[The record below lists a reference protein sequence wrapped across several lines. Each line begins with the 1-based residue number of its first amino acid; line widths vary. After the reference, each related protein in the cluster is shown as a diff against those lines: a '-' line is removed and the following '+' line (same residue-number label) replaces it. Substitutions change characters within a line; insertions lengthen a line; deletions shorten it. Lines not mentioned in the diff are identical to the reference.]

1 MPMYEYYCRP
11 CNEKFTKRRPMK
23 AASESFE
30 HACGHVA
37 QKVLTAAMVSV
48 AGEFSDF
55 EAAEAM
61 PSGGGCA
68 CGRGSCGCGAGGG
81 GMGALN

>member
-11 CNEKFTKRRPMK
+11 CNEKFVKLRPMS
-23 AASESFE
+23 AAADPFE
-30 HACGHVA
+30 HNCGNVA

-48 AGEFSDF
+48 AGEFADL

-68 CGRGSCGCGAGGG
+68 CGRGSCGCGG

>member
-1 MPMYEYYCRP
+1 MPIYEYYCRS
-11 CNEKFTKRRPMK
+11 CNEKFTKLRPMS
-23 AASESFE
+23 AAAEPYA
-30 HACGHVA
+30 HHCGQVA
-37 QKVLTAAMVSV
+37 QKVLTAAMVTI
-48 AGEFSDF
+48 AGQHAEL

-68 CGRGSCGCGAGGG
+68 CGRGSCGCGG

>member
-11 CNEKFTKRRPMK
+11 CNETFIKRRPMSE
-23 AASESFE
+23 AAEPFE
-30 HACGHVA
+30 CDCGHTA
-37 QKVLTAAMVSV
+37 QKVLTAAVVTV
-48 AGEFSDF
+48 AGQYSEA

-61 PSGGGCA
+61 PTGGGCA
-68 CGRGSCGCGAGGG
+68 CGRGSCGCGG

>member
-11 CNEKFTKRRPMK
+11 CNEKFTKLRPMS
-23 AASESFE
+23 AASEPYE
-30 HACGHVA
+30 CECGAVA
-37 QKVLTAAMVSV
+37 QKVLTAAVVSI
-48 AGEFSDF
+48 AGQYSEM

-61 PSGGGCA
+61 PTGGGCA
-68 CGRGSCGCGAGGG
+68 CGRGSCGCGG